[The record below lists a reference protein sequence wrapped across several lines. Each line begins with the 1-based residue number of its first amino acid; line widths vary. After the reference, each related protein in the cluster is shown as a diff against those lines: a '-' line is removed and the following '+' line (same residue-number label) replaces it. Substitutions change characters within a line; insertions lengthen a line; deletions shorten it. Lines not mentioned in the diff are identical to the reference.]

1 MAKKKNDAF
10 IGGFNG
16 NTGRTATPKTNYS
29 PYKSAKRGDQLNTQI
44 SAKWMNQDKA
54 GTDNKLAKSLKEV
67 RDPRVTQIGESGAK
81 SLQDARRATAET
93 ARQKRNS
100 DGIRQEQAQYNRE
113 KNPPSKLRGAR
124 GKNLSDDFLYNEKVR
139 KQK

>member
-1 MAKKKNDAF
+1 MAKNKNDAF
-10 IGGFNG
+10 ADGFDG

-54 GTDNKLAKSLKEV
+54 GTDNKLAKSFKEV
-67 RDPRVTQIGESGAK
+67 RDPRVTQIGEKGAK
-81 SLQDARRATAET
+81 SIQDARRATADT

-113 KNPPSKLRGAR
+113 KNQPSKLRGAR
-124 GKNLSDDFLYNEKVR
+124 GKNLSDDLIKSVNKR
-139 KQK
+139 K